1 MKKYKILS
9 IDGGGIRGILPAMI
23 LQEMECRLRVRTGN
37 PQARI
42 ADYFDMIAGTSA
54 GGMLACSML
63 YKHDGKKMD
72 CSTAVS
78 LFESGGPRIF
88 KKNGFNQLRRMFDAM
103 YPAKNIEA
111 VLAEVFGESQLSES
125 DTEGLITA
133 YDITNREAVLFDTDS
148 AQRDANRDY
157 RLADIA
163 RATSAAPTYFPVAEV
178 TSMGGTNKCLVDG
191 GIYANDPSLCAIVE
205 AKKKIWKETNR
216 APKIHDMYVVS
227 IGTGRV
233 SKSYLYEKA
242 KGWGLI
248 SWALPVIDIL
258 QSSGAEVIS
267 YQVRKLFEAEECQN
281 QYVRLTPEI
290 GNASDEMDDGS
301 IKNIQALKESALNYI
316 KTHSTELDKVIDDL
330 IDSKNHNV
338 CPA

>member
-23 LQEMECRLRVRTGN
+23 LQEMERRLRQRTGN
-37 PQARI
+37 ANARI
-42 ADYFDMIAGTSA
+42 ADCFDMIAGTSA

-63 YKHDGKKMD
+63 YNHDGKKMD
-72 CSTAVS
+72 CATAVE
-78 LFESGGPRIF
+78 LFEQGGPKIF
-88 KKNGFNQLRRMFDAM
+88 KKTFLNQIRRVFDSL
-103 YPAKNIEA
+103 YPAKNIES
-111 VLAEVFGESQLSES
+111 VLADIFGNSQLSDS
-125 DTEGLITA
+125 DKEGLITA

-148 AQRDANRDY
+148 ARREPHRDY

-178 TSMGGTNKCLVDG
+178 SSMAGTQKCLVDG
-191 GIYANDPSLCAIVE
+191 GIYANDPSLCAIIE
-205 AKKKIWKETNR
+205 AKKKVWKETNC

-233 SKSYLYEKA
+233 SKSYLYNKA
-242 KGWGLI
+242 KSWGLV

-267 YQVRKLFEAEECQN
+267 YQVSKLFEAEDCQS

-290 GNASDEMDDGS
+290 GKASDQMDDGS
-301 IKNIQALKESALNYI
+301 VKNIEALKESANNYI
-316 KTHSTELDKVIDDL
+316 QAHSADLDRVIDDL
-330 IDSKNHNV
+330 LK
-338 CPA
+338 

>member
-23 LQEMECRLRVRTGN
+23 LQEMEKRLRERLGKPT
-37 PQARI
+37 ARI

-72 CSTAVS
+72 CSKAVE
-78 LFESGGPRIF
+78 LFESGGPIIF
-88 KKNGFNQLRRMFDAM
+88 KKTCFNQIRRVFDSM
-103 YPAKNIEA
+103 YPAKNIES
-111 VLAEVFGESQLSES
+111 VLAEIFGDSQLSES
-125 DTEGLITA
+125 DMEGLITA

-148 AQRDANRDY
+148 AKRDPNRDY

-178 TSMGGTNKCLVDG
+178 ASMGGTKKCLVDG
-191 GIYANDPSLCAIVE
+191 GIYANDPSLCAIIE
-205 AKKKIWKETNR
+205 AKKKIWSETER

-233 SKSYLYEKA
+233 SKSYLYDKA
-242 KGWGLI
+242 KGWGLV

-267 YQVRKLFEAEECQN
+267 YQVGKLFEAEECQD

-290 GNASDEMDDGS
+290 GDASDQMDDGS
-301 IKNIQALKESALNYI
+301 VKNIEALKASALDYI
-316 KTHSTELDKVIDDL
+316 QKHSAELDKVIGDL
-330 IDSKNHNV
+330 MNNE
-338 CPA
+338 

>member
-23 LQEMECRLRVRTGN
+23 LQEMEKRLRERLGKPT
-37 PQARI
+37 ARI

-72 CSTAVS
+72 CSKAVE
-78 LFESGGPRIF
+78 LFESGGPIIF
-88 KKNGFNQLRRMFDAM
+88 KKTCFNQIRRVFDSM
-103 YPAKNIEA
+103 YPAKNIES
-111 VLAEVFGESQLSES
+111 VLAEIFGDSQLSES

-148 AQRDANRDY
+148 AKRDPNRDY

-178 TSMGGTNKCLVDG
+178 ASMGGTKKCLVDG
-191 GIYANDPSLCAIVE
+191 GIYANDPSLCAIIE
-205 AKKKIWKETNR
+205 AKKKIWSETER

-233 SKSYLYEKA
+233 SKSYLYDKA
-242 KGWGLI
+242 KGWGLV

-267 YQVRKLFEAEECQN
+267 YQVGKLFEAEECQD

-290 GNASDEMDDGS
+290 GDASDQMDDGS
-301 IKNIQALKESALNYI
+301 VKNIEALKASALDYI
-316 KTHSTELDKVIDDL
+316 QKHSAELDKVIGDL
-330 IDSKNHNV
+330 MNNE
-338 CPA
+338 

>member
-9 IDGGGIRGILPAMI
+9 VDGGGIRGILPAMI
-23 LQEMECRLRVRTGN
+23 LQEMEKRLRERLGKPT
-37 PQARI
+37 ARI

-72 CSTAVS
+72 CSKAVE
-78 LFESGGPRIF
+78 LFESGGPIIF
-88 KKNGFNQLRRMFDAM
+88 KKTCFNQIRRVFDSM
-103 YPAKNIEA
+103 YPAKNIES
-111 VLAEVFGESQLSES
+111 VLAEIFGSSQLSES

-148 AQRDANRDY
+148 AKRNPNRDY

-178 TSMGGTNKCLVDG
+178 ASMGGTNKCLVDG
-191 GIYANDPSLCAIVE
+191 GIYANDPSLCAIIE
-205 AKKKIWKETNR
+205 AKKKIWSETER

-233 SKSYLYEKA
+233 SKSYLYDKA
-242 KGWGLI
+242 KGWGLV

-267 YQVRKLFEAEECQN
+267 YQVSKLFEAEECQN

-290 GNASDEMDDGS
+290 GDASDQMDDGS
-301 IKNIQALKESALNYI
+301 VKNIEALKASALDYI
-316 KTHSTELDKVIDDL
+316 QKHSAELDRVVEDIM
-330 IDSKNHNV
+330 KNE
-338 CPA
+338 

>member
-23 LQEMECRLRVRTGN
+23 LQEMEKRLRERLGKPT
-37 PQARI
+37 ARI

-72 CSTAVS
+72 CSKAVE
-78 LFESGGPRIF
+78 LFESGGPIIF
-88 KKNGFNQLRRMFDAM
+88 KKTCFNQIRRVFDSM
-103 YPAKNIEA
+103 YPAKNIES
-111 VLAEVFGESQLSES
+111 VLAEIFGSSQLSES

-148 AQRDANRDY
+148 AKRNPNRDY

-178 TSMGGTNKCLVDG
+178 ASMGGTNKCLVDG
-191 GIYANDPSLCAIVE
+191 GIYANDPSLCAIIE
-205 AKKKIWKETNR
+205 AKKKIWSETER

-233 SKSYLYEKA
+233 SKSYLYDKA
-242 KGWGLI
+242 KGWGLV

-267 YQVRKLFEAEECQN
+267 YQVSKLFEAEECQN

-290 GNASDEMDDGS
+290 GDASDQMDDGS
-301 IKNIQALKESALNYI
+301 VKNIEALKASALDYI
-316 KTHSTELDKVIDDL
+316 QKHSAELDRVVEDIM
-330 IDSKNHNV
+330 KNE
-338 CPA
+338 

>member
-23 LQEMECRLRVRTGN
+23 LQEMENRLRQRTGN
-37 PQARI
+37 ADARI

-63 YKHDGKKMD
+63 YNHNGQKMD
-72 CSTAVS
+72 CAKAVE
-78 LFESGGPRIF
+78 LFESGGPIIF
-88 KKNGFNQLRRMFDAM
+88 KKNGFNNIRRMFDSM
-103 YPAKNIEA
+103 YPAKNIER
-111 VLAEVFGESQLSES
+111 VLADVFGDSQLSS
-125 DTEGLITA
+125 AVTEGLITA
-133 YDITNREAVLFDTDS
+133 YDITNREAILFDTDS
-148 AQRDANRDY
+148 AQKDKNRDY

-163 RATSAAPTYFPVAEV
+163 RATSAAPTYFPVAEIS
-178 TSMGGTNKCLVDG
+178 SMGGTKKCLVDG
-191 GIYANDPSLCAIVE
+191 GIYANDPSLCAIIE
-205 AKKKIWKETNR
+205 AKKKIWKETNC

-233 SKSYLYEKA
+233 SKSYLYDKA
-242 KGWGLI
+242 KSWGLI

-267 YQVRKLFEAEECQN
+267 YLVGKLFEAEECQR

-290 GNASDEMDDGS
+290 GDASDQMDDGS
-301 IKNIQALKESALNYI
+301 VKNINALKASAQDYI
-316 KTHSTELDKVIDDL
+316 QKHSADLDKVLNDL
-330 IDSKNHNV
+330 LSDPKELL
-338 CPA
+338 ADR

>member
-23 LQEMECRLRVRTGN
+23 LQEMEKRLRERLGKPT
-37 PQARI
+37 ARI

-72 CSTAVS
+72 CSKAVE
-78 LFESGGPRIF
+78 LFESGGPIIF
-88 KKNGFNQLRRMFDAM
+88 KKTCFNQIRRVFDSM
-103 YPAKNIEA
+103 YPAKNIES
-111 VLAEVFGESQLSES
+111 VLAEIFGDSQLSES
-125 DTEGLITA
+125 DMEGLITA

-148 AQRDANRDY
+148 AKRDPNRDY

-178 TSMGGTNKCLVDG
+178 ASMGGTKKCLVDG
-191 GIYANDPSLCAIVE
+191 GIYANDPSLCAIIE
-205 AKKKIWKETNR
+205 AKKKIWSETER

-233 SKSYLYEKA
+233 SKSYLYDKA
-242 KGWGLI
+242 KGWGLV

-267 YQVRKLFEAEECQN
+267 YQVGKLFEAEECQD

-290 GNASDEMDDGS
+290 GDASDQMDDGS
-301 IKNIQALKESALNYI
+301 LKNIQALKESALNYI
-316 KTHSTELDKVIDDL
+316 QTHSAELDKVIDDL
-330 IDSKNHNV
+330 IDKDSDV
-338 CPA
+338 CPI

>member
-23 LQEMECRLRVRTGN
+23 LQEMEKRLRERLGKPT
-37 PQARI
+37 ARI

-72 CSTAVS
+72 CSKAVE
-78 LFESGGPRIF
+78 LFESGGPIIF
-88 KKNGFNQLRRMFDAM
+88 KKTCFNQIRRVFDSM
-103 YPAKNIEA
+103 YPAKNIES
-111 VLAEVFGESQLSES
+111 VLAEIFGDSQLSES

-148 AQRDANRDY
+148 AKRDPNRDY

-178 TSMGGTNKCLVDG
+178 ASMGGTKKCLVDG
-191 GIYANDPSLCAIVE
+191 GIYANDPSLCAIIE
-205 AKKKIWKETNR
+205 AKKKIWSETER

-233 SKSYLYEKA
+233 SKSYLYDKA

-267 YQVRKLFEAEECQN
+267 YQVGKLFEAEECQD

-290 GNASDEMDDGS
+290 GDASDQMDDGS
-301 IKNIQALKESALNYI
+301 VKNIEALKASALDYI
-316 KTHSTELDKVIDDL
+316 QKHSAELDKVIGDL
-330 IDSKNHNV
+330 MNNE
-338 CPA
+338 

>member
-23 LQEMECRLRVRTGN
+23 LQEMEQRLRERTGN

-63 YKHDGKKMD
+63 YNHDGKKMD

-78 LFESGGPRIF
+78 LFESGGPVIF
-88 KKNGFNQLRRMFDAM
+88 KKNGFNQIRRIFDSM

-111 VLAEVFGESQLSES
+111 VLAGVFGEAQLSES

-178 TSMGGTNKCLVDG
+178 TSMGGTDKCLVDG
-191 GIYANDPSLCAIVE
+191 GIYANDPSLCAIIE
-205 AKKKIWKETNR
+205 AKKKVWKVNNR
-216 APKIHDMYVVS
+216 APKINDMYLVS

-233 SKSYLYEKA
+233 SKSYLYDKA
-242 KGWGLI
+242 KGWGLV

-267 YQVRKLFEAEECQN
+267 YQVSKLFEAENCQN

-290 GNASDEMDDGS
+290 GNASDQMDDGS
-301 IKNIQALKESALNYI
+301 VKNIEALKESARAFI
-316 KTHSTELDKVIDDL
+316 QSHSDELDKVIDDL
-330 IDSKNHNV
+330 IDKDSDV
-338 CPA
+338 CPV

>member
-9 IDGGGIRGILPAMI
+9 IDGGGIRGILPAVI
-23 LQEMECRLRVRTGN
+23 LQEMERRLRERTSN
-37 PQARI
+37 ENERI
-42 ADYFDMIAGTSA
+42 SDYFDMIAGTSA

-88 KKNGFNQLRRMFDAM
+88 KKNGFNQIRRIFDSM

-111 VLAEVFGESQLSES
+111 VLAEVFGDSQLSES

-133 YDITNREAVLFDTDS
+133 YDITDREAVLFDTSS
-148 AQRDANRDY
+148 AKRDQNRDY

-178 TSMGGTNKCLVDG
+178 TSMGGTDKCLVDG

-267 YQVRKLFEAEECQN
+267 YQVGKLFEAEECLD
-281 QYVRLTPEI
+281 QYIRLTPEI
-290 GNASDEMDDGS
+290 GDASEEMDDGS
-301 IKNIQALKESALNYI
+301 VKNIEALKASAEKYI
-316 KTHSTELDKVIDDL
+316 QEHSADLDKIVSDL
-330 IDSKNHNV
+330 LGEKV
-338 CPA
+338 MV